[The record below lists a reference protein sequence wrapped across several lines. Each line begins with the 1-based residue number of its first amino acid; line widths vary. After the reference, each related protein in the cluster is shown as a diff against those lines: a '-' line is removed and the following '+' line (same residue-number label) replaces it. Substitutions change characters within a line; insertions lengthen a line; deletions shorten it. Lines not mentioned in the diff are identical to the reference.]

1 MSSDALNLQD
11 LYNETL
17 VRELIEK
24 TKTCGLVWNHLGGT
38 QFQATEIESP
48 TPDPDIT
55 WDIFVT
61 KTAIGNATF
70 KYTLD
75 IKKDA
80 VAYITLNDGPLP
92 FTERDSV
99 VKELY
104 DTVELIVLE
113 MDAKVKETLRF
124 IQGITD
130 CRS

>member
-1 MSSDALNLQD
+1 MASDMLSLQD
-11 LYNETL
+11 LYNEAL

-38 QFQATEIESP
+38 QFQATEIQSA

-61 KTAIGNATF
+61 KTQIGNATF

-75 IKKDA
+75 IKQDA
-80 VAYITLNDGPLP
+80 VAYISLNDGPLP

-113 MDAKVKETLRF
+113 MDSKVKETLRF
-124 IQGITD
+124 VQGITD